1 MNQKEGEKMSPGL
14 KDIAARAGVDIGTV
28 SHVLN
33 RRPKAALLKPETRRR
48 ILQIADEL
56 GYCRNE
62 MASSV
67 ATGHGNVLAF
77 VTAEMGSVEYTGRI
91 QSGVFDEACAR
102 GYSVSVYHLNGK
114 NHSEIVHRI
123 LGWRTAGVIF
133 HIPALD
139 SASEVIEVLKKNA
152 IPYGTA
158 NLGNPGGIGVTTDD
172 YQGALDAVK
181 YLAGLGHRKI
191 LFLSIPE
198 RNAQL
203 NEYSFNRRN
212 GYLDGMKRYLPDI
225 RPDILEVCNS
235 EPGSVVGI
243 REKLRRSGPTAV
255 FCLGDSFAMRV
266 FQAADRE
273 GIAIPEELSVV
284 GYGGLVMSEYAA
296 VPMTTVIQDFEKIGA
311 LTARQVIDRLEK
323 KEAGAPERNIRLP
336 VKLLIRDST
345 RKIA

>member
-1 MNQKEGEKMSPGL
+1 MSPGL

-33 RRPKAALLKPETRRR
+33 RRPKAALLKPETRQR
-48 ILQIADEL
+48 ILRVAREL

-77 VTAEMGSVEYTGRI
+77 VTGEMGSAEYTGRI
-91 QSGVFDEACAR
+91 QSGIFDEACAR
-102 GYSVSVYHLNGK
+102 GYSVSVYHLNGN
-114 NHSEIVHRI
+114 NHSEIIQRI

-133 HIPALD
+133 HISALEN
-139 SASEVIEVLKKNA
+139 ASEIIEVLKKNA

-158 NLGNPGGIGVTTDD
+158 NLSNPGGTGVTTDD

-181 YLAGLGHRKI
+181 YLAELGHRKI

-198 RNAQL
+198 KNDCS
-203 NEYSFNRRN
+203 NEYSVNRRN
-212 GYLDGMKRYLPDI
+212 GYLGGMKKYLPEVQ
-225 RPDILEVCNS
+225 PDILEVNNS
-235 EPGSVVGI
+235 EQGSVTII
-243 REKLRRSGPTAV
+243 REKLREAKPSAV

-266 FQAADRE
+266 FQAADQER
-273 GIAIPEELSVV
+273 IAIPEQLSVV
-284 GYGGLVMSEYAA
+284 GYGGLVMSEYAS
-296 VPMTTVIQDFEKIGA
+296 VPMTTVIQDFEKIGS

-323 KEAGAPERNIRLP
+323 KEVGDPERNIRLP
-336 VKLLIRDST
+336 VKLLVRDST
-345 RKIA
+345 RKII